1 MKRALQSAAGFTL
14 IEMLVV
20 ISIITILAGMSMAQ
34 YKHGTRLAQEAV
46 LKEDL
51 FRMREGIDQYY
62 ADKGQY
68 PPDLTALVS
77 EGYLREMPRDP
88 FTRSSDSWQTIPAE
102 PDPANPA
109 AQPGIYDVKSGSE
122 ETSADGTKYSEW

>member
-1 MKRALQSAAGFTL
+1 MKQAIRSAAGFTL

-20 ISIITILAGMSMAQ
+20 VSLMTILAGLSIAQ

-51 FRMREGIDQYY
+51 FRMREAIDQYY

-68 PPDLTALVS
+68 PPDLASLVS
-77 EGYLREMPRDP
+77 EGYLRQIPKDP
-88 FTRSSDSWQTIPAE
+88 FTRTADSWQTIPAE
-102 PDPANPA
+102 VDTSNPA
-109 AQPGIYDVKSGSE
+109 AQIGIYDVKSSSE
-122 ETSADGTKYSEW
+122 ETSADGSKYSEW

>member
-102 PDPANPA
+102 PDTANPS
-109 AQPGIYDVKSGSE
+109 AQPGVYDVKSGSE

>member
-1 MKRALQSAAGFTL
+1 MKRARRSAAGFTL

-20 ISIITILAGMSMAQ
+20 VSLISILAGLSIAQ

-77 EGYLREMPRDP
+77 EGYLRQVPKDP
-88 FTRSSDSWQTIPAE
+88 FTRSTDTWQTVPSE
-102 PDPANPA
+102 PDTSNPA

-122 ETSADGTKYSEW
+122 ETSADGSKYSDW

>member
-77 EGYLREMPRDP
+77 EGYLREMPKDP